1 MADTDN
7 EEFDINLDIV
17 LCMDATGSMVDMLDK
32 VKESAMGFYDR
43 LKVELDKRHRRVEET
58 RIKVIAFR
66 DMTIGEP
73 NEVSEWFNL
82 PAQNADYKAFVDKL
96 EARGGGDGPET
107 AIDALSLAMKQDWV
121 KTGSKR
127 RHVIVLWTDAPTKLP
142 GIQKMDPQ
150 LPTTMPEFIKM
161 WQDPQEAKM
170 EKKAKRLAVWAPSD
184 DSWAFVESM
193 EETNYQE
200 VSPTKELDEL
210 SMDLVI
216 NYIAES
222 V

>member
-1 MADTDN
+1 MADDQ
-7 EEFDINLDIV
+7 EFDINLDIV
-17 LCMDATGSMVDMLDK
+17 LCMDATGSMHYMLDK
-32 VKESAMGFYDR
+32 VKASALSFFDN
-43 LKVELDKRHRRVEET
+43 LKVELDAKHRHVEET

-73 NEVSEWFNL
+73 NEVSGWFNL
-82 PAQNADYKAFVDKL
+82 PAQSADYKAFVDRL
-96 EARGGGDGPET
+96 VARGGGDGPET
-107 AIDALSLAMKQDWV
+107 AIDALSLAMAQDWV

-142 GIQKMDPQ
+142 GEQKMDDQ
-150 LPTTMPEFIKM
+150 LPKTMPEFVKM

-170 EKKAKRLAVWAPSD
+170 DPNAKRLAVWAPND
-184 DSWAFVESM
+184 DSWTFVEAM
-193 EETNYQE
+193 ENTSYQE
-200 VSPTKELDEL
+200 VSPDKELDEL

-216 NYIAES
+216 KFIAES